1 MHTNDADVK
10 RIALTAY
17 PDYKGQKFQV
27 VVSSTVNVQSYW
39 DGGSRSFF
47 KFVRLDGST
56 DTLTV
61 PPQSAYDPQ
70 ITGADAVPLVP
81 GLACVEHVIFCGKDM
96 GIRIH
101 VHADN
106 APKLLPA
113 LADLTDD
120 EKTVLVYTK
129 SLKSSYNGIS
139 NFRYHE
145 AHRRTNITLEQ
156 WDAAKA
162 SLIAK
167 GLLNKAGA
175 LTNEGR
181 NVAEPLRKGMP
192 SKSFHL

>member
-10 RIALTAY
+10 HIALTAY
-17 PDYKGQKFQV
+17 PDYTGHKFQV

-61 PPQSAYDPQ
+61 PPQSAYDRP
-70 ITGADAVPLVP
+70 IINGDVVPLVP
-81 GLACVEHVIFCGKDM
+81 GLACVEHVIFCGRDL

-113 LADLTDD
+113 PVDFTDD

-129 SLKSSYNGIS
+129 SLKSSYGGIS

-145 AHRRTNITLEQ
+145 AHKRTGITLEQ

-162 SLIAK
+162 TLMDK
-167 GLLNKAGA
+167 KFLNKAGA

-181 NVAEPLRKGMP
+181 NIAEPLRKGMVI
-192 SKSFHL
+192 